1 MLLSAGVS
9 ATPLISL
16 NLQAGT
22 IISQKLAAT
31 VKLALVPDD
40 MRNRLFEAL
49 SGYSALKKMNFYK
62 TILVD
67 CFGPTSGFSDSE

>member
-1 MLLSAGVS
+1 VLLSAGIL

-40 MRNRLFEAL
+40 MRNQLFEAL
-49 SGYSALKKMNFYK
+49 SEYSALKKMNFYK

-67 CFGPTSGFSDSE
+67 CFGQISGFSDSQ

>member
-1 MLLSAGVS
+1 VLLSAGIP
-9 ATPLISL
+9 ATPLTSL

-22 IISQKLAAT
+22 IISQKLAAI

-40 MRNRLFEAL
+40 MRNQLFEAL
-49 SGYSALKKMNFYK
+49 SEYSALKKMNFYK

-67 CFGPTSGFSDSE
+67 CFGPTSGFSDSQ